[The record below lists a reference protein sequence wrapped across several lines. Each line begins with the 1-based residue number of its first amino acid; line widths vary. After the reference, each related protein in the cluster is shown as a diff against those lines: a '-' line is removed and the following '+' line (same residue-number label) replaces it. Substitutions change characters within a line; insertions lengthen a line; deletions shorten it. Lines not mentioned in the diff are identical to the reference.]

1 MTKQEQ
7 IEEMVSIMAASNNP
21 FIDVPIEIMPQVAKA
36 LYNAGYRKSE
46 EVRKETAKEI
56 FKSFEN
62 AFSLYYPHGIL
73 TYEDFQNHFMYLA
86 KQYGVEVEE

>member
-7 IEEMVSIMAASNNP
+7 IKEMVSIMAASNNP
-21 FIDVPIEIMPQVAKA
+21 FIDVPVEIMPQVAKA
-36 LYNAGYRKSE
+36 LYNAGYRKAE

-86 KQYGVEVEE
+86 EKYGVEVVK